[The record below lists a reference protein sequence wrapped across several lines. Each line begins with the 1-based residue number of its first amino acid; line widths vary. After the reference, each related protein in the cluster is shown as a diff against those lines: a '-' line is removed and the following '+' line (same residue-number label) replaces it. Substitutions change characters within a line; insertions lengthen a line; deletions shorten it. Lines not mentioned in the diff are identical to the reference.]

1 MMELPDYCQIWD
13 ETYALALEGKLS
25 PGDTEDSF
33 WSNQENV
40 DRFVKHLLNK
50 KKAAESRIIL
60 PR

>member
-1 MMELPDYCQIWD
+1 MTELPDYCQIWD
-13 ETYALALEGKLS
+13 ETYTRALEGKLN

-50 KKAAESRIIL
+50 KKAARSMITLHR
-60 PR
+60 